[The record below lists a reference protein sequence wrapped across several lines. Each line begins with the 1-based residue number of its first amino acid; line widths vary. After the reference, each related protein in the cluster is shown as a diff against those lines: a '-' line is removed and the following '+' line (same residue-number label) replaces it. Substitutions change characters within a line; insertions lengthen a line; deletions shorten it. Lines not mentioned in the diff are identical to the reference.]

1 MTIPPGSRPGLQ
13 EVRDAAQ
20 RLRGVVLE
28 TPVKTSAVL
37 DRMVDASL
45 FFKCENLQVTGA
57 FKARGAANAVLAT
70 DERVI
75 ASGVAT
81 HSSGNH
87 GAALAWAATL
97 RGVPAYVVVPRDA
110 SPFKRDAIVRQ
121 GARLIECGPTL
132 ADRESALADVV
143 AATGAHVI
151 PPYDDAR
158 IIAGQG
164 TAALELIEQVPSLD
178 TIVAPVGGGGM
189 ICGTLLA
196 ATPLGI
202 EVNGAEPELA
212 GDAAAAMQSGIRQPQ
227 MPPVSIADG
236 LRTNLGEL
244 NFAICQDHGL
254 RIILVTEDEIR
265 IAQTELMR
273 ELAMPVETSSAVT
286 FAAVKKSG
294 LRGRIGLMLTG
305 GNIPFQE
312 PHTEARHTKKGDS

>member
-1 MTIPPGSRPGLQ
+1 MTGSPLLHPGLQ
-13 EVRDAAQ
+13 DVRDAAR

-37 DRMVDASL
+37 DRMVGASL

-57 FKARGAANAVLAT
+57 FKARGAANAVRST
-70 DERVI
+70 DERRI
-75 ASGVAT
+75 APGVAT

-110 SPFKRDAIVRQ
+110 SPLKHDAIVRQ

-132 ADRESALADVV
+132 AAREAALADVV
-143 AATGAHVI
+143 ATTGAHVI

-158 IIAGQG
+158 SIAGQG

-178 TIVAPVGGGGM
+178 TIVAPVGGSGL
-189 ICGTLLA
+189 ISGTLLA

-202 EVNGAEPELA
+202 GASGAESELA
-212 GDAAAAMQSGIRQPQ
+212 GDAAEAMRSGVRQPQ

-236 LRTNLGEL
+236 LRTSLGEL
-244 NFAICQDHGL
+244 NFAICLNHGL
-254 RIILVTEDEIR
+254 NVLLISEEEILS
-265 IAQTELMR
+265 AQMELMR
-273 ELAMPVETSSAVT
+273 ALALPVETSSAVA
-286 FAAVKKSG
+286 FAAVKQAG
-294 LRGRIGLMLTG
+294 LKGRNGLILTG
-305 GNIPFQE
+305 GNIPFEQAQAREQE
-312 PHTEARHTKKGDS
+312 RQKASS